1 MKSGTAWWLVLGLFL
16 SAGLMPPA
24 MAQKEDQQN
33 NSGNFDAQKSQDSD
47 AVSFNANS
55 GIQNSKES
63 ASKQPAGQ
71 SGNDQ
76 SSKQGDKTQQ
86 QNWRASEDQQNS
98 TVWWQ
103 NPSWQDKDK
112 QAAGWNHILF
122 NDGQIWGSGIGTHP
136 ELYLAAAEDS
146 VRQHLNLPGNQGV
159 VVLGVAPNSGAAQ
172 AGIQQNDILLTL
184 GDEPLAKPDDLYD
197 QLKKVGE
204 KPVPLAILRAGS
216 RVTLQVQPVIR
227 VALRPAASRV
237 NPSEY
242 WIGVSVTAIE
252 PVLRAQLRLSQNRG
266 VIVNEVYPDS
276 PAAKAGI
283 SLHDII
289 VSVEGI
295 PITEP
300 GQLAKSVQSKG
311 SKPLSLSLTT
321 KGGQPRSLTVTPE
334 RKKTN
339 ETSQV
344 SKAPRRSLSYDFVR
358 PGAVLDDTTGLAKYY
373 YQLQPG
379 QPDANAPLQTW
390 HRYAIQTPQDGD
402 ATLNK
407 RLDALDS
414 ELKELRKLVAE
425 LQKSA
430 SAIIER
436 QKSTSDATP
445 KD

>member
-1 MKSGTAWWLVLGLFL
+1 MPAATA
-16 SAGLMPPA
+16 
-24 MAQKEDQQN
+24 QNQDQQN

-47 AVSFNANS
+47 AVSSNTNS
-55 GIQNSKES
+55 GIQNPKES
-63 ASKQPAGQ
+63 ASKQPAGE

-76 SSKQGDKTQQ
+76 SSKQRDKTQQ
-86 QNWRASEDQQNS
+86 QNWRASKDQQNS
-98 TVWWQ
+98 TAWWQ
-103 NPSWQDKDK
+103 YPNWQDKDK
-112 QAAGWNHILF
+112 QAAGWDHILF

-204 KPVPLAILRAGS
+204 RPVLLALLRAGS

-227 VALRPAASRV
+227 VALRPAASKAA
-237 NPSEY
+237 PSEY
-242 WIGVSVTAIE
+242 WIGVTVTPIE
-252 PVLRAQLRLSQNRG
+252 PVLRAQLRISQNQG
-266 VIVNEVYPDS
+266 VIVNQVFPDS

-289 VSVEGI
+289 VSVEGN

-300 GQLAKSVQSKG
+300 GQLAKSVQSKA

-321 KGGQPRSLTVTPE
+321 KGGRSRNVTVTPE

-339 ETSQV
+339 ETSQA
-344 SKAPRRSLSYDFVR
+344 SKAPRRSLTYDFVR
-358 PGAVLDDTTGLAKYY
+358 PGAVLDHSTALGNVYG
-373 YQLQPG
+373 QLQPG
-379 QPDANAPLQTW
+379 QPNPNFPLQAW
-390 HRYAIQTPQDGD
+390 RWYSNQKPQEGD
-402 ATLNK
+402 AALNK

-414 ELKELRKLVAE
+414 DLKELRQLVE
-425 LQKSA
+425 KLQKTA
-430 SAIIER
+430 STIIER
-436 QKSTSDATP
+436 QKSTSDAAP